1 MIIVGTEILTSFIHI
16 IAESLLTP
24 VVVLLVIFLIVAIL
38 SIGGLINERFTRKS
52 FKDDDLEVI
61 LNNINNVNSIDELK
75 EVVSS
80 SNLLDSQKDIILN
93 IVNNYS
99 LESEARKSYATK
111 LVEDEQMRLLKKT
124 NMNDILVRVGPVLGL
139 LGTLIPL
146 GPGLSALGSGQIDTL
161 AQALTIAFDT
171 TVVGLTISSL
181 SYVVSK
187 YKKQWYETD
196 LTALETIAE
205 ATLEKISIIC

>member
-124 NMNDILVRVGPVLGL
+124 NINDILVRVGPVLGL